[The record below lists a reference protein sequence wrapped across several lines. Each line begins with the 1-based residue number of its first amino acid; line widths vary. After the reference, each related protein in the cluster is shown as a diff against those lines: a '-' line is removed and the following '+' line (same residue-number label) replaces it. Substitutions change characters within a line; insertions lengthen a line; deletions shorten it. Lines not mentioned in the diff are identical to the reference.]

1 MYVGSRLDAVRACF
15 RRMEKAL
22 QTKGRIVC
30 VLDPTLSQDAFPE
43 SRLRARPGRSGG
55 SVICFQ
61 ANIGGDV
68 H

>member
-30 VLDPTLSQDAFPE
+30 VLDPTLSQSVHEQQVRTCKMSALAALFLNCDCY
-43 SRLRARPGRSGG
+43 SRHL
-55 SVICFQ
+55 
-61 ANIGGDV
+61 
-68 H
+68 